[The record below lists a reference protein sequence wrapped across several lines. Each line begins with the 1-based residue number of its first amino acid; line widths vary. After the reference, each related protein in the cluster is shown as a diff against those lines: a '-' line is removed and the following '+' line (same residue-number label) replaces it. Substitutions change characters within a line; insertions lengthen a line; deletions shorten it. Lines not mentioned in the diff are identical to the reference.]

1 MKIPLSERIRPN
13 SEAAPWVIEEV
24 KELEQKYE
32 LAVLQANVYVQQLE
46 WLEGQ
51 NQKMLEVLEELDE
64 CATYWSEYE
73 VPIGI
78 HDRIKLAIT
87 NPYGKK

>member
-51 NQKMLEVLEELDE
+51 NQKMLGVLEELDE

-78 HDRIKLAIT
+78 HDRIKLAIA

>member
-78 HDRIKLAIT
+78 HDRIKLAIA